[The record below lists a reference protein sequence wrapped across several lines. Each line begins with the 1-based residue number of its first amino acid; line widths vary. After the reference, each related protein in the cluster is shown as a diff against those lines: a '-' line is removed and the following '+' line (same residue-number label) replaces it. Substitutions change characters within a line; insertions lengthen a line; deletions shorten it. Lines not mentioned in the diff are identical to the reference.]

1 MITYIHEDKSW
12 ESDQFNELS
21 LEHQNL
27 FFRILLSSKRF
38 GTQDA
43 PLYICKN
50 AASVARAAGF
60 TKEMITDL
68 CAESFL
74 EFFDETTGELG
85 K

>member
-1 MITYIHEDKSW
+1 MITYIHGDKAW

-27 FFRILLSSKRF
+27 FFRILLSSKRH
-38 GTQDA
+38 GSKDA
-43 PLYICKN
+43 PVYICEN
-50 AASVARAAGF
+50 ATSVARAVGF
-60 TKEMITDL
+60 TKEMIADL

-74 EFFDETTGELG
+74 EFFDETTGELR

>member
-1 MITYIHEDKSW
+1 MITYIYGDKSW

-27 FFRILLSSKRF
+27 FFRILLSSKRR
-38 GTQDA
+38 GTKDA
-43 PLYICKN
+43 PLYICEN

-60 TKEMITDL
+60 TKEMIDDL

>member
-1 MITYIHEDKSW
+1 MITCIYGDKAW
-12 ESDQFNELS
+12 DSDLFNELS

-27 FFRILLSSKRF
+27 FFRILLSSKRR
-38 GTQDA
+38 GSKDA
-43 PLYICKN
+43 PLYICEN

-60 TKEMITDL
+60 TKEMIADL

-74 EFFDETTGELG
+74 EFHDETTGELR